1 MFQMIKFYYNYLI
14 PFYITKGSLLSIDF
28 CNELTDISVG
38 DAWHPKYEKQGK
50 GFSVIVGRSKKGI
63 NLLEQMEK
71 EKSIFLEKKMIL

>member
-1 MFQMIKFYYNYLI
+1 MSDGKILKAEKFYYNYLI

-50 GFSVIVGRSKKGI
+50 G
-63 NLLEQMEK
+63 
-71 EKSIFLEKKMIL
+71 IFCHCREVK